1 MQLSEQLPNIYENFL
16 PPELLKFSPQ
26 ETLATCQSC
35 AMAKEHGNTKKPFYK
50 PNLKCCTFE
59 PFLPNFLVGAILKDS
74 GLPFAHEIIRG
85 KIQNSEFVLPIGLVA
100 PVAYQLRFHEKKD
113 QIFGQK
119 SEYLCSFFEKTL
131 GTCEIWQYR
140 GNVCTSFICQSSYG
154 AAGIEFWNH
163 MRDLLS
169 LTEQVLMEEVLV
181 QLDFSPRQV
190 SEMFSFINVVEE
202 PLAMKQSAQKELR
215 QKWSLSSDEMK
226 NYWNG
231 YPDPEAF
238 YLKSYALAEKMSH
251 NEFYEMIGETGQSVF
266 DKALQSLQKIKA

>member
-1 MQLSEQLPNIYENFL
+1 MQLSEQLPKIYENFL
-16 PPELLKFSPQ
+16 PPELLKFSPV
-26 ETLATCQSC
+26 ESLATCQSC
-35 AMAKEHGNTKKPFYK
+35 AMAKEHGNNKKPFYK

-74 GLPFAHEIIRG
+74 DLPFAHEIIRG

-113 QIFGQK
+113 QIFGRK
-119 SEYLCSFFEKTL
+119 PEYLCSFYEKTL

-154 AAGIEFWNH
+154 GAGIEFWTH
-163 MRDLLS
+163 LGDLLS

-190 SEMFSFINVVEE
+190 SEMFSFLNVTSG
-202 PLAMKQSAQKELR
+202 PQRLQH
-215 QKWSLSSDEMK
+215 KWSLTLDEMK

-266 DKALQSLQKIKA
+266 DKALKSLQKIKA